1 MDERLFRDAMGKFA
15 TGITIVSINDNNEY
29 RGMTVN
35 AFMSISLNP
44 KLIAVSIDENAG
56 MYDKLKNTTKFG
68 VSMLKEEQKDLSMI
82 FARQKEKDRVI
93 EFIVRDDVPVIKDA
107 LATLSC
113 EVDQKVKAGDHLILI
128 AKVTDITI
136 QDGSPIL
143 YYGGKYRSM
152 NPND

>member
-68 VSMLKEEQKDLSMI
+68 VSMLKEEQRDLSMI

>member
-143 YYGGKYRSM
+143 YYGGKYRTI

>member
-68 VSMLKEEQKDLSMI
+68 VSMLKEEQRDLSMI

-143 YYGGKYRSM
+143 YYGGKYRTI

>member
-68 VSMLKEEQKDLSMI
+68 VSMLKEEQRDLSMI
-82 FARQKEKDRVI
+82 FARQKEKDREI